1 MNKSESWILRHLVA
15 NLGIKL
21 NFLFLLPIES
31 STEEEATKDDD
42 TATDSS
48 EDSDSDVSASTAS
61 DSSVT
66 ESRSGSSPS
75 SMSKESQPSTRRRRV
90 SSSYSGKILFIS

>member
-1 MNKSESWILRHLVA
+1 M
-15 NLGIKL
+15 
-21 NFLFLLPIES
+21 FLIPIES

-90 SSSYSGKILFIS
+90 SSSYSGKILFYFLIKRGESFWESVQRTKWN